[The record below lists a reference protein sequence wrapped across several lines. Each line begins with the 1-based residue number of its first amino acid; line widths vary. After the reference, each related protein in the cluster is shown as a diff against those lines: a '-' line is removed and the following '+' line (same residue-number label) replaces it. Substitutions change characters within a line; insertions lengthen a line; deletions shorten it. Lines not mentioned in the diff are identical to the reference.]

1 MSLRNIEST
10 TKTIAV
16 IITSVGIICGL
27 LLKITFGIV
36 NINKIM
42 EKMAISIPLVD
53 EHSKFVET
61 EIDYMIENCM
71 TTIAK
76 GEPIQKNYL
85 DKLLIYRDTL
95 PLSVNYKQKMNINY
109 IEQYEKKI
117 IK

>member
-42 EKMAISIPLVD
+42 EKMSISIPLVE

-61 EIDYMIENCM
+61 EIDYMIEHCM
-71 TTIAK
+71 TIVAQGGVVPK
-76 GEPIQKNYL
+76 PEL

-95 PLSVNYKQKMNINY
+95 PLSITYKQKMNINY

-117 IK
+117 AR